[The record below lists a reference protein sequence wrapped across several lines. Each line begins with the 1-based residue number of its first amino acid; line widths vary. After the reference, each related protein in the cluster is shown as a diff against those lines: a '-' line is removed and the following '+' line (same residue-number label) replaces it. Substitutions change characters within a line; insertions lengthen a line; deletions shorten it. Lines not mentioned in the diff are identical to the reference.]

1 MEISEFLN
9 REETPVE
16 SPEEL
21 DIQKAVVE
29 ALAADKAEQNE
40 RINML
45 QRENYKLKSEITL
58 LKEKIQEQNEALGKI
73 GDVLSINAERP
84 LTNQVTLLE
93 RGLELKD
100 RFESETRDHVLEV
113 IKEARDIA
121 EKEGR
126 SRKAMLLEDV
136 LKANE
141 PTGMLAK
148 KREALAKFFENNSN
162 ILSGPVLE
170 ELNKYGILYKKGE
183 EYLLPSEILKMMY

>member
-29 ALAADKAEQNE
+29 SLAADKAEQNE

-45 QRENYKLKSEITL
+45 QRENYKLKSEIAL